1 MLCFIIKIF
10 LFYTC
15 INLTKRNYLIG
26 DWKKE
31 TFSVKVH
38 TYIGISYLSYL
49 YIYEYFYECFSYEI
63 NGFNHEVRFNSFR
76 KESDINMRR
85 FYSTQ

>member
-1 MLCFIIKIF
+1 MLCFTIKIF

-15 INLTKRNYLIG
+15 INLTKRKYLIG

-49 YIYEYFYECFSYEI
+49 YIYEYFYECFLYEL
-63 NGFNHEVRFNSFR
+63 NGFNHEVRFHLEKKAISICADF
-76 KESDINMRR
+76 I
-85 FYSTQ
+85 

>member
-1 MLCFIIKIF
+1 MLRFTIKIF

-49 YIYEYFYECFSYEI
+49 YIYEYFYECFLLYEL
-63 NGFNHEVRFNSFR
+63 NGFNHEVRFHLEKKAISICADF
-76 KESDINMRR
+76 I
-85 FYSTQ
+85 

>member
-1 MLCFIIKIF
+1 MLCFTIKIF

-15 INLTKRNYLIG
+15 LNLTKRNYLIG

-49 YIYEYFYECFSYEI
+49 YIYEYFYECFLYEI
-63 NGFNHEVRFNSFR
+63 SWFNHEVRFHLEKKAISICADF
-76 KESDINMRR
+76 I
-85 FYSTQ
+85 